1 MLKGIQLKTMSND
14 TKNNKIVRFSEQ
26 SVLFS
31 DPLKI
36 RLSEQRLK
44 VLKRSYSNKILDYI
58 DIRSFFFNEQ

>member
-26 SVLFS
+26 SVPLS

-36 RLSEQRLK
+36 RPSEQRLK
-44 VLKRSYSNKILDYI
+44 VLKRSYNNKILDYI
-58 DIRSFFFNEQ
+58 DFFFFNEQ